1 MGKAIQ
7 TAIVKVMGTLDPSVA
22 RSVAEANKKFSGI
35 KAGVAV
41 AGAAIAGA
49 TTAAVAFGKTSL
61 DAAAKFETGM
71 SNVATLLDG
80 DTSTVNKRI
89 AEMGD
94 GIMDIAKKTGLAT
107 DDLSNGMYQIV
118 SALGDSAD
126 ATSQLEVAAKAAKA
140 GGATTVDAINLL
152 SAVTK
157 GYGDTSG
164 EAWSKASDLAFQTV
178 KLGQTSFPELAS
190 SMGKVV
196 PIASALNISQEEL
209 FGSFA
214 TLTGVTGSTAEVST
228 QLKSVFSG
236 LMTPSTAL
244 SAKISELG
252 FESANA
258 MLDQLG
264 LIGTLDKLSAAC
276 GDDKQAVAKLFSS
289 VEAQTAVLAL
299 AGSQTEN
306 WVQKTEAM
314 AGAADATSNAF
325 DKSTDNL
332 QGKLDKMKQVFET
345 FKIRVGNI
353 LIPIVTNIV
362 DKAIPKIEKAFDTL
376 MPILTDIY
384 KSAQPVIQA
393 FANAI
398 PGALDIAGKVLSGVF
413 KILKSVIPI
422 FSKVFDFAKKG
433 INWII
438 DDSKILM
445 PVLSGVLGG
454 ILAFKAVNTVVST
467 FNSVKKAITGVKT
480 AMVAVKAFM
489 AANPVGLIIA
499 GVVAVSVAFVML
511 YKKCEPFRN
520 FINKIGAEIKKVFQS
535 VIDWFKRNVGTFKMI
550 FDGIKKTVQIAFIG
564 IKKIFSNII
573 GFVKNV
579 FTGNWKGAWEN
590 VKNIFSNLA
599 DLLIHIAKTA
609 VKTVVKIFKNLPSLI
624 VKAIKGLEK
633 IGNKIAPAVNK
644 VLNKVKKTV
653 YKAVAQ
659 IAQKF
664 PALGK
669 VLGGVVRVV
678 ETGFNLLKNVLKNVI
693 GFVKNVFSGNWKGA
707 WENVKNIVKGVFEA
721 IPQIVSGICDSLGGI
736 VDGVISTIIKVF
748 EKLPET
754 VSNVIS
760 KVGEYFPVL
769 GDTLQTVWDICT
781 PIIDGICEALNPI
794 KDVFVNIIDFVKN
807 VFTGQ
812 WSAAWENIK
821 NIFKG
826 VCDSFASI
834 IQIPFNVVI
843 GIFNSLPE
851 KVSSVIA
858 SIGERF
864 PILGSILQTVWD
876 TVSPIIEGIKTA
888 ISSIKD
894 VFVGIIDFIKN
905 IFTGQWSAAWES
917 VKNIFGSIWSGLVG
931 LVKAPLNAVISLVNS
946 AIGGLNRLH
955 VSIPD
960 WVPGVGGK
968 EFGINIPKIPMLA
981 TGGIATQPS
990 ICGEGGYPEYV
1001 ISTDP
1006 KYREQNQKTVL
1017 EAANAIGALETA
1029 QNEGSSVRSL
1039 FKKFNG
1045 KGNSSTVNNNNE
1057 STAYRIEFSPVINIS
1072 GNTNNARS
1080 IADEV
1085 MRVFDDYQGELADK
1099 IKAVLATAR
1108 EGSYGI

>member
-7 TAIVKVMGTLDPSVA
+7 TAIVKIMGTLDPSVA
-22 RSVAEANKKFSGI
+22 KSVAEANKKFSGI

-71 SNVATLLDG
+71 SNIATLLDG
-80 DTSTVNKRI
+80 DTATVNKRI

-94 GIMDIAKKTGLAT
+94 DIMGVAKKTGLAT

-178 KLGQTSFPELAS
+178 KLGQTSFPELAAS
-190 SMGKVV
+190 LGKVV

-214 TLTGVTGSTAEVST
+214 TLTGVTGSTAEVAT
-228 QLKSVFSG
+228 QMKSVFSG

-244 SAKISELG
+244 SEKIGELG
-252 FESANA
+252 YESANA

-376 MPILTDIY
+376 MPILSDVYT
-384 KSAQPVIQA
+384 SAKPVIEA
-393 FANAI
+393 FGNAI
-398 PGALDIAGKVLSGVF
+398 PGALQIAGDIMSGVF
-413 KILKSVIPI
+413 NAIKVVIPPVISLVKFLGDNFSWIGPIAAGLATGIGVLTAAIKINAAITAISAGGFKAWAASTKIAGTATKIFAGAQKILNLVMS
-422 FSKVFDFAKKG
+422 
-433 INWII
+433 
-438 DDSKILM
+438 
-445 PVLSGVLGG
+445 
-454 ILAFKAVNTVVST
+454 
-467 FNSVKKAITGVKT
+467 
-480 AMVAVKAFM
+480 
-489 AANPVGLIIA
+489 ANPIGIVIA
-499 GVVAVSVAFVML
+499 AVVALGTAFVLL
-511 YKKCEPFRN
+511 YKKCEPFRK
-520 FINKIGAEIKKVFQS
+520 FINGIGA
-535 VIDWFKRNVGTFKMI
+535 
-550 FDGIKKTVQIAFIG
+550 GIKKGFLAVVNWFKGIPSFFGNLFSKMGEG
-564 IKKIFSNII
+564 IKNGFNAVINWFKGLPSFFGNLFSKMGEGIKNGFNAVINWFKNLPATFSNIFNRAKNIVDNAVAKITEKFPVLGTILGGVIGGIKVHFNYLKTIFSNVI
-573 GFVKNV
+573 GFIKNV
-579 FTGNWKGAWEN
+579 FTGNWKGALEN
-590 VKNIFSNLA
+590 VKNL
-599 DLLIHIAKTA
+599 
-609 VKTVVKIFKNLPSLI
+609 
-624 VKAIKGLEK
+624 
-633 IGNKIAPAVNK
+633 
-644 VLNKVKKTV
+644 
-653 YKAVAQ
+653 AVAPIQ
-659 IAQKF
+659 MISGLFDTITNTVKRVLTVISEKF
-664 PALGK
+664 PAIAPIIQ
-669 VLGGVVRVV
+669 GVQATIMPII
-678 ETGFNLLKNVLKNVI
+678 ESI
-693 GFVKNVFSGNWKGA
+693 
-707 WENVKNIVKGVFEA
+707 KGVFN
-721 IPQIVSGICDSLGGI
+721 GL
-736 VDGVISTIIKVF
+736 
-748 EKLPET
+748 
-754 VSNVIS
+754 
-760 KVGEYFPVL
+760 
-769 GDTLQTVWDICT
+769 
-781 PIIDGICEALNPI
+781 
-794 KDVFVNIIDFVKN
+794 IDFIKN
-807 VFTGQ
+807 VFTGN
-812 WSAAWENIK
+812 WA
-821 NIFKG
+821 G
-826 VCDSFASI
+826 
-834 IQIPFNVVI
+834 
-843 GIFNSLPE
+843 
-851 KVSSVIA
+851 
-858 SIGERF
+858 
-864 PILGSILQTVWD
+864 
-876 TVSPIIEGIKTA
+876 
-888 ISSIKD
+888 
-894 VFVGIIDFIKN
+894 
-905 IFTGQWSAAWES
+905 AWES
-917 VKNIFGSIWSGLVG
+917 VKNIFGNAFSALKGLA
-931 LVKAPLNAVISLVNS
+931 KAPLSAVISLINK
-946 AIGGLNRLH
+946 AIGGLNKLS
-955 VSIPD
+955 VTVPD
-960 WVPGVGGK
+960 WVPGIGGQQWG
-968 EFGINIPKIPMLA
+968 FNIPQIPMLA

-1017 EAANAIGALETA
+1017 EAASAIGALETA

-1045 KGNSSTVNNNNE
+1045 KGSSSTVNNNNE

-1085 MRVFDDYQGELADK
+1085 LRVFDDYAPELADK
-1099 IKAVLATAR
+1099 IKAIMATAR
-1108 EGSYGI
+1108 EGSYGC

>member
-1 MGKAIQ
+1 MGEAIQ

-22 RSVAEANKKFSGI
+22 KSVAEANKKFSGI

-80 DTSTVNKRI
+80 DTVTVNKRI

-178 KLGQTSFPELAS
+178 KLGQTSFPELAA

-214 TLTGVTGSTAEVST
+214 TLTGVTGSTAEVAT
-228 QLKSVFSG
+228 QMKSVFSG

-244 SAKISELG
+244 SEKIGELG
-252 FESANA
+252 YESANA

-325 DKSTDNL
+325 DRQTDNL

-376 MPILTDIY
+376 MPILSDVYT
-384 KSAQPVIQA
+384 SAKPVIEA
-393 FANAI
+393 FGNAI
-398 PGALDIAGKVLSGVF
+398 PGALQIAGDIMSGVF
-413 KILKSVIPI
+413 NAIKIVIPPVISLVKFLGENFSWIGPIAAGLATGIGVLTAAIKINSVITAI
-422 FSKVFDFAKKG
+422 SANG
-433 INWII
+433 
-438 DDSKILM
+438 
-445 PVLSGVLGG
+445 
-454 ILAFKAVNTVVST
+454 FKAWAAST
-467 FNSVKKAITGVKT
+467 KIAGAATKIFAGAQKVLNLVMS
-480 AMVAVKAFM
+480 
-489 AANPVGLIIA
+489 ANPIGIVIA
-499 GVVAVSVAFVML
+499 AVVALGTAFVLL

-520 FINKIGAEIKKVFQS
+520 FINGIGAWIKKTFVSVVEWFRTLPAVFGNIFTS
-535 VIDWFKRNVGTFKMI
+535 AGNSIKNAFNAVVNWFKNIPQVFSNIFSGISSAVSNMVTSIGERFPVLGTI
-550 FDGIKKTVQIAFIG
+550 FQTVQGMVAPYIDGIKNAISS
-564 IKKIFSNII
+564 IKNVFTSLID
-573 GFVKNV
+573 FVKNV
-579 FTGNWKGAWEN
+579 FTGNWAG
-590 VKNIFSNLA
+590 
-599 DLLIHIAKTA
+599 
-609 VKTVVKIFKNLPSLI
+609 
-624 VKAIKGLEK
+624 
-633 IGNKIAPAVNK
+633 
-644 VLNKVKKTV
+644 
-653 YKAVAQ
+653 
-659 IAQKF
+659 
-664 PALGK
+664 
-669 VLGGVVRVV
+669 
-678 ETGFNLLKNVLKNVI
+678 
-693 GFVKNVFSGNWKGA
+693 
-707 WENVKNIVKGVFEA
+707 
-721 IPQIVSGICDSLGGI
+721 
-736 VDGVISTIIKVF
+736 
-748 EKLPET
+748 
-754 VSNVIS
+754 
-760 KVGEYFPVL
+760 
-769 GDTLQTVWDICT
+769 
-781 PIIDGICEALNPI
+781 
-794 KDVFVNIIDFVKN
+794 
-807 VFTGQ
+807 
-812 WSAAWENIK
+812 
-821 NIFKG
+821 
-826 VCDSFASI
+826 
-834 IQIPFNVVI
+834 
-843 GIFNSLPE
+843 
-851 KVSSVIA
+851 
-858 SIGERF
+858 
-864 PILGSILQTVWD
+864 
-876 TVSPIIEGIKTA
+876 
-888 ISSIKD
+888 
-894 VFVGIIDFIKN
+894 
-905 IFTGQWSAAWES
+905 AWES
-917 VKNIFGSIWSGLVG
+917 VKNIFGNAFSALTG
-931 LVKAPLNAVISLVNS
+931 LVKAPLNAVISLINS
-946 AIGGLNRLH
+946 AIGGLNKLH
-955 VSIPD
+955 ISIPD
-960 WVPGVGGK
+960 WVPGLGGK
-968 EFGINIPKIPMLA
+968 EFGISIPQIPMLA

-1006 KYREQNQKTVL
+1006 KYKEQNQKTVL
-1017 EAANAIGALETA
+1017 EAASAIGALETA

-1045 KGNSSTVNNNNE
+1045 KGNSSTVNNNSE

-1085 MRVFDDYQGELADK
+1085 MRVFEDYAPELADK
-1099 IKAVLATAR
+1099 IKSVLATAR

>member
-22 RSVAEANKKFSGI
+22 KSVAEANKKFSGI

-80 DTSTVNKRI
+80 DTATVNKRI

-94 GIMDIAKKTGLAT
+94 DIMGVAKKTGIAT

-178 KLGQTSFPELAS
+178 KLGQTSFPELAAN
-190 SMGKVV
+190 MGKVV

-214 TLTGVTGSTAEVST
+214 TLTGVTGSTAEVAT
-228 QLKSVFSG
+228 QMKSVFSG
-236 LMTPSTAL
+236 LMTPSTQL
-244 SAKISELG
+244 SETISRLG
-252 FESANA
+252 YSSANA
-258 MLDQLG
+258 MLDELG

-376 MPILTDIY
+376 MPILSDVYT
-384 KSAQPVIQA
+384 SAKPVIEA
-393 FANAI
+393 FGNAI
-398 PGALDIAGKVLSGVF
+398 PGALQIAGDIMSGVF
-413 KILKSVIPI
+413 NAIKVVIPPVISLVKFLGDNFSWIGPIAAGLATGIGVLTAAIKINAAITAISAGGFKAWAASTKIAGTATKIFAGAQKILNLVMS
-422 FSKVFDFAKKG
+422 
-433 INWII
+433 
-438 DDSKILM
+438 
-445 PVLSGVLGG
+445 
-454 ILAFKAVNTVVST
+454 
-467 FNSVKKAITGVKT
+467 
-480 AMVAVKAFM
+480 
-489 AANPVGLIIA
+489 ANPIGIVIA
-499 GVVAVSVAFVML
+499 AVVALGTAFVLL
-511 YKKCEPFRN
+511 YKKCEPFRK
-520 FINKIGAEIKKVFQS
+520 FINGIGA
-535 VIDWFKRNVGTFKMI
+535 
-550 FDGIKKTVQIAFIG
+550 GIKKGFLAVVNWFKGIPSFFGNLFSKMGEG
-564 IKKIFSNII
+564 IKNGFNAVINWFKNLPATFSNIFNRAKNIVDNAVAKITEKFPVLGTILGGVIGGIKVHFNYLKTIFSNVI
-573 GFVKNV
+573 GFIKNV
-579 FTGNWKGAWEN
+579 FTGNWKGALEN
-590 VKNIFSNLA
+590 VKNL
-599 DLLIHIAKTA
+599 
-609 VKTVVKIFKNLPSLI
+609 
-624 VKAIKGLEK
+624 
-633 IGNKIAPAVNK
+633 
-644 VLNKVKKTV
+644 
-653 YKAVAQ
+653 AVAPIQ
-659 IAQKF
+659 MISGLFDTITNTVKRVLTVISEKF
-664 PALGK
+664 PAIASIIQ
-669 VLGGVVRVV
+669 GVQATIMPII
-678 ETGFNLLKNVLKNVI
+678 ESI
-693 GFVKNVFSGNWKGA
+693 
-707 WENVKNIVKGVFEA
+707 KGVFN
-721 IPQIVSGICDSLGGI
+721 GL
-736 VDGVISTIIKVF
+736 
-748 EKLPET
+748 
-754 VSNVIS
+754 
-760 KVGEYFPVL
+760 
-769 GDTLQTVWDICT
+769 
-781 PIIDGICEALNPI
+781 
-794 KDVFVNIIDFVKN
+794 IDFIKN
-807 VFTGQ
+807 VFTGN
-812 WSAAWENIK
+812 WA
-821 NIFKG
+821 G
-826 VCDSFASI
+826 
-834 IQIPFNVVI
+834 
-843 GIFNSLPE
+843 
-851 KVSSVIA
+851 
-858 SIGERF
+858 
-864 PILGSILQTVWD
+864 
-876 TVSPIIEGIKTA
+876 
-888 ISSIKD
+888 
-894 VFVGIIDFIKN
+894 
-905 IFTGQWSAAWES
+905 AWES
-917 VKNIFGSIWSGLVG
+917 VKNIFGNAFSALKGLA
-931 LVKAPLNAVISLVNS
+931 KAPLNAVISLINK
-946 AIGGLNRLH
+946 AIGGLNKLS
-955 VSIPD
+955 VTVPD
-960 WVPGVGGK
+960 WVPGIGGQQWG
-968 EFGINIPKIPMLA
+968 FNIPQIPMLA

-1045 KGNSSTVNNNNE
+1045 KGNSSTVNNNSEAN
-1057 STAYRIEFSPVINIS
+1057 AYRIEFSPVINIS

-1085 MRVFDDYQGELADK
+1085 MRVFDNYAPELADK
-1099 IKAVLATAR
+1099 IKAIMATAR
-1108 EGSYGI
+1108 EGSYGC

>member
-22 RSVAEANKKFSGI
+22 KSVAEANKKFSGI

-80 DTSTVNKRI
+80 DTATVNKRI

-178 KLGQTSFPELAS
+178 KLGQTSFPELAAS
-190 SMGKVV
+190 LGKVV

-252 FESANA
+252 YESANV

-384 KSAQPVIQA
+384 KSAQPFIRA

-398 PGALDIAGKVLSGVF
+398 PGALEIAGKAIGGVF
-413 KILKSVIPI
+413 KVLKSVIPI
-422 FSKVFDFAKKG
+422 ISKVFDYVKKG
-433 INWII
+433 VNWLIN
-438 DDSKILM
+438 DSQILM
-445 PVLSGVLGG
+445 PILSGVLGG
-454 ILAFKAVNTVVST
+454 ILAFKAVNSVVST
-467 FNSVKKAITGVKT
+467 FNSVKKAITGIKT

-489 AANPVGLIIA
+489 VANPVGLIIA
-499 GVVAVSVAFVML
+499 GVVAVSVALVML

-520 FINKIGAEIKKVFQS
+520 FINGIGA
-535 VIDWFKRNVGTFKMI
+535 
-550 FDGIKKTVQIAFIG
+550 GIKKGFLAVIEWFKGIPSFFGNLFSKMGEG
-564 IKKIFSNII
+564 IKN
-573 GFVKNV
+573 GFNAVI
-579 FTGNWKGAWEN
+579 NW
-590 VKNIFSNLA
+590 
-599 DLLIHIAKTA
+599 
-609 VKTVVKIFKNLPSLI
+609 FKNLPSTI
-624 VKAIKGLEK
+624 TNIFNNVKISIFKFIADISTRFPFVGQI
-633 IGNKIAPAVNK
+633 IGNV
-644 VLNKVKKTV
+644 
-653 YKAVAQ
+653 
-659 IAQKF
+659 
-664 PALGK
+664 
-669 VLGGVVRVV
+669 
-678 ETGFNLLKNVLKNVI
+678 
-693 GFVKNVFSGNWKGA
+693 
-707 WENVKNIVKGVFEA
+707 
-721 IPQIVSGICDSLGGI
+721 VSGIRTYIES
-736 VDGVISTIIKVF
+736 VKAVF
-748 EKLPET
+748 
-754 VSNVIS
+754 
-760 KVGEYFPVL
+760 
-769 GDTLQTVWDICT
+769 Q
-781 PIIDGICEALNPI
+781 
-794 KDVFVNIIDFVKN
+794 NIIDFVKN
-807 VFTGQ
+807 VFTGN
-812 WSAAWENIK
+812 WA
-821 NIFKG
+821 G
-826 VCDSFASI
+826 
-834 IQIPFNVVI
+834 
-843 GIFNSLPE
+843 
-851 KVSSVIA
+851 
-858 SIGERF
+858 
-864 PILGSILQTVWD
+864 
-876 TVSPIIEGIKTA
+876 
-888 ISSIKD
+888 
-894 VFVGIIDFIKN
+894 
-905 IFTGQWSAAWES
+905 AWES
-917 VKNIFGSIWSGLVG
+917 VKNIFGNAFNALKGLA
-931 LVKAPLNAVISLVNS
+931 KAPLNAVISLINS
-946 AIGGLNRLH
+946 AIGGLNKLH
-955 VSIPD
+955 ISIPD
-960 WVPGVGGK
+960 WVPGLGGK

-1029 QNEGSSVRSL
+1029 QKEGSSVRSL

-1045 KGNSSTVNNNNE
+1045 KGSLSTVNNNSEAN
-1057 STAYRIEFSPVINIS
+1057 AYRIEFSPVINIS

-1085 MRVFDDYQGELADK
+1085 MKVFDDYAPELADK

>member
-1 MGKAIQ
+1 MGEAIQ

-22 RSVAEANKKFSGI
+22 KSVAEANKKFSGI

-80 DTSTVNKRI
+80 DTVTVNKRI

-178 KLGQTSFPELAS
+178 KLGQTSFPELAA

-214 TLTGVTGSTAEVST
+214 TLTGVTGSTAEVAT
-228 QLKSVFSG
+228 QMKSVFSG

-244 SAKISELG
+244 SEKIGELG
-252 FESANA
+252 YESANA

-325 DKSTDNL
+325 DRQTDNL

-376 MPILTDIY
+376 MPILSDVYT
-384 KSAQPVIQA
+384 SAKPVIEA
-393 FANAI
+393 FGNAI
-398 PGALDIAGKVLSGVF
+398 PGALQIAGDIMSGVF
-413 KILKSVIPI
+413 NAIKIVIPPVISLVKFLGENFSWIGPIAAGLATGIGVLTAAIKINSVITAI
-422 FSKVFDFAKKG
+422 SANG
-433 INWII
+433 
-438 DDSKILM
+438 
-445 PVLSGVLGG
+445 
-454 ILAFKAVNTVVST
+454 FKAWAAST
-467 FNSVKKAITGVKT
+467 KIAGAATKIFAGAQKVLN
-480 AMVAVKAFM
+480 AVM
-489 AANPVGLIIA
+489 SANPIGIVIA
-499 GVVAVSVAFVML
+499 AVVALGTAFVLL

-520 FINKIGAEIKKVFQS
+520 FINGIGAWIKKTFVSVVEWFRTLPAVFGNIFTS
-535 VIDWFKRNVGTFKMI
+535 AGNSIKNAFNAVVNWFKNIPQVFSNIFSGISSAVSNMVTSIGERFPVLGTI
-550 FDGIKKTVQIAFIG
+550 FQTVQGMVAPYIDGIKNAISS
-564 IKKIFSNII
+564 IKNVFTSLID
-573 GFVKNV
+573 FVKNV
-579 FTGNWKGAWEN
+579 FTGNWAG
-590 VKNIFSNLA
+590 
-599 DLLIHIAKTA
+599 
-609 VKTVVKIFKNLPSLI
+609 
-624 VKAIKGLEK
+624 
-633 IGNKIAPAVNK
+633 
-644 VLNKVKKTV
+644 
-653 YKAVAQ
+653 
-659 IAQKF
+659 
-664 PALGK
+664 
-669 VLGGVVRVV
+669 
-678 ETGFNLLKNVLKNVI
+678 
-693 GFVKNVFSGNWKGA
+693 
-707 WENVKNIVKGVFEA
+707 
-721 IPQIVSGICDSLGGI
+721 
-736 VDGVISTIIKVF
+736 
-748 EKLPET
+748 
-754 VSNVIS
+754 
-760 KVGEYFPVL
+760 
-769 GDTLQTVWDICT
+769 
-781 PIIDGICEALNPI
+781 
-794 KDVFVNIIDFVKN
+794 
-807 VFTGQ
+807 
-812 WSAAWENIK
+812 
-821 NIFKG
+821 
-826 VCDSFASI
+826 
-834 IQIPFNVVI
+834 
-843 GIFNSLPE
+843 
-851 KVSSVIA
+851 
-858 SIGERF
+858 
-864 PILGSILQTVWD
+864 
-876 TVSPIIEGIKTA
+876 
-888 ISSIKD
+888 
-894 VFVGIIDFIKN
+894 
-905 IFTGQWSAAWES
+905 AWES
-917 VKNIFGSIWSGLVG
+917 VKNIFGNAFSALTG
-931 LVKAPLNAVISLVNS
+931 LVKAPLNAVISLINS
-946 AIGGLNRLH
+946 AIGGLNKLH
-955 VSIPD
+955 ISIPD
-960 WVPGVGGK
+960 WVPGLGGK
-968 EFGINIPKIPMLA
+968 EFGISIPQIPMLA

-1006 KYREQNQKTVL
+1006 KYKEQNQKTVL
-1017 EAANAIGALETA
+1017 EAASAIGALETA

-1045 KGNSSTVNNNNE
+1045 KGNSSTVNNNSE

-1085 MRVFDDYQGELADK
+1085 MRVFEDYAPELADK
-1099 IKAVLATAR
+1099 IKSVLATAR

>member
-22 RSVAEANKKFSGI
+22 KSVAEANKKFSGI

-80 DTSTVNKRI
+80 DTATVNKRI

-94 GIMDIAKKTGLAT
+94 DIMGVAKKTGIAT

-178 KLGQTSFPELAS
+178 KLGQTSFPELAAN
-190 SMGKVV
+190 MGKVV

-214 TLTGVTGSTAEVST
+214 TLTGVTGSTAEVAT
-228 QLKSVFSG
+228 QMKSVFSG
-236 LMTPSTAL
+236 LMTPSTQL
-244 SAKISELG
+244 SDTISSLG
-252 FESANA
+252 YSSANA
-258 MLDQLG
+258 MLDELG
-264 LIGTLDKLSAAC
+264 LIGTLDKLTAAC

-325 DKSTDNL
+325 DKSSDNL

-376 MPILTDIY
+376 MPILSDVYT
-384 KSAQPVIQA
+384 SAKPVIEA
-393 FANAI
+393 FGNAI
-398 PGALDIAGKVLSGVF
+398 PGALQIAGDIMSGVF
-413 KILKSVIPI
+413 NAIKVVIPPVISLVKFLGDNFSWIGPIAAGLATGIGVLTAAIKINAAITAISAGGFKAWAASTKIAGTATKIFAGAQKILNLVMS
-422 FSKVFDFAKKG
+422 
-433 INWII
+433 
-438 DDSKILM
+438 
-445 PVLSGVLGG
+445 
-454 ILAFKAVNTVVST
+454 
-467 FNSVKKAITGVKT
+467 
-480 AMVAVKAFM
+480 
-489 AANPVGLIIA
+489 ANPIGIVIA
-499 GVVAVSVAFVML
+499 AVVALGTAFVLL

-520 FINKIGAEIKKVFQS
+520 FINGIGA
-535 VIDWFKRNVGTFKMI
+535 
-550 FDGIKKTVQIAFIG
+550 GIKKGFLAVIEWFKGIPSFFGNLFSKMGEG
-564 IKKIFSNII
+564 IKNGFNAVINWFKNLPATFSNIFNRAKNIVDNAVAKITEKFPVLGTILGGVIGGIKVHFNYLKTIFSNVI
-573 GFVKNV
+573 GFIKNV
-579 FTGNWKGAWEN
+579 FTGNWKGALEN
-590 VKNIFSNLA
+590 VKNL
-599 DLLIHIAKTA
+599 
-609 VKTVVKIFKNLPSLI
+609 
-624 VKAIKGLEK
+624 
-633 IGNKIAPAVNK
+633 
-644 VLNKVKKTV
+644 
-653 YKAVAQ
+653 AVAPIQ
-659 IAQKF
+659 MISGLFDTITNTVKRVLTVISEKF
-664 PALGK
+664 PAIAPIIQ
-669 VLGGVVRVV
+669 GVQATIMPII
-678 ETGFNLLKNVLKNVI
+678 ESI
-693 GFVKNVFSGNWKGA
+693 
-707 WENVKNIVKGVFEA
+707 KGVFN
-721 IPQIVSGICDSLGGI
+721 GL
-736 VDGVISTIIKVF
+736 
-748 EKLPET
+748 
-754 VSNVIS
+754 
-760 KVGEYFPVL
+760 
-769 GDTLQTVWDICT
+769 
-781 PIIDGICEALNPI
+781 
-794 KDVFVNIIDFVKN
+794 IDFIKN
-807 VFTGQ
+807 VFTGN
-812 WSAAWENIK
+812 WA
-821 NIFKG
+821 G
-826 VCDSFASI
+826 
-834 IQIPFNVVI
+834 
-843 GIFNSLPE
+843 
-851 KVSSVIA
+851 
-858 SIGERF
+858 
-864 PILGSILQTVWD
+864 
-876 TVSPIIEGIKTA
+876 
-888 ISSIKD
+888 
-894 VFVGIIDFIKN
+894 
-905 IFTGQWSAAWES
+905 AWES
-917 VKNIFGSIWSGLVG
+917 VKNIFGNAFSALKGLA
-931 LVKAPLNAVISLVNS
+931 KAPLNAVISLINK
-946 AIGGLNRLH
+946 AIGGLNKLS
-955 VSIPD
+955 VTVPD
-960 WVPGVGGK
+960 WVPGIGGQQWG
-968 EFGINIPKIPMLA
+968 FNIPQIPMLA

-1045 KGNSSTVNNNNE
+1045 KGNSSTVNNNSEAN
-1057 STAYRIEFSPVINIS
+1057 AYRIEFSPVINIS

-1085 MRVFDDYQGELADK
+1085 MRVFDNYAPELADK
-1099 IKAVLATAR
+1099 IKAIMATAR
-1108 EGSYGI
+1108 EGSYGC

>member
-22 RSVAEANKKFSGI
+22 KSVAEANKKFSGI

-80 DTSTVNKRI
+80 DTATVNKRI

-94 GIMDIAKKTGLAT
+94 DIMGVAKKTGIAT

-178 KLGQTSFPELAS
+178 KLGQTSFPELAAN
-190 SMGKVV
+190 MGKVV

-214 TLTGVTGSTAEVST
+214 TLTGVTGSTAEVAT
-228 QLKSVFSG
+228 QMKSVFSG
-236 LMTPSTAL
+236 LMTPSTQL
-244 SAKISELG
+244 SDTISSLG
-252 FESANA
+252 YSSANA
-258 MLDQLG
+258 MLDELG
-264 LIGTLDKLSAAC
+264 LIGTLDKLTAAC

-325 DKSTDNL
+325 DKSSDNL

-376 MPILTDIY
+376 MPILSDVYT
-384 KSAQPVIQA
+384 SAKPVIEA
-393 FANAI
+393 FGNAI
-398 PGALDIAGKVLSGVF
+398 PGALQIAGDIMSGVF
-413 KILKSVIPI
+413 NAIKVVIPPVISLVKFLGDNFSWIGPIAAGLATGIGVLTAAIKINAAITAISAGGFKAWAASTKIAGTATKIFAGAQKILNLVMS
-422 FSKVFDFAKKG
+422 
-433 INWII
+433 
-438 DDSKILM
+438 
-445 PVLSGVLGG
+445 
-454 ILAFKAVNTVVST
+454 
-467 FNSVKKAITGVKT
+467 
-480 AMVAVKAFM
+480 
-489 AANPVGLIIA
+489 ANPIGIVIA
-499 GVVAVSVAFVML
+499 AVVALGTAFVLL
-511 YKKCEPFRN
+511 YKKCEPFRK
-520 FINKIGAEIKKVFQS
+520 FINGIGA
-535 VIDWFKRNVGTFKMI
+535 
-550 FDGIKKTVQIAFIG
+550 GIKKGFLAVVNWFKGIPSFFGNLFSKMGEG
-564 IKKIFSNII
+564 IKNGFNAVINWFKNLPATFSNIFNRAKNIVDNAVAKITEKFPVLGTILGGVIGGIKVHFNYLKTIFSNVI
-573 GFVKNV
+573 GFIKNV
-579 FTGNWKGAWEN
+579 FTGNWKGALEN
-590 VKNIFSNLA
+590 VKNL
-599 DLLIHIAKTA
+599 
-609 VKTVVKIFKNLPSLI
+609 
-624 VKAIKGLEK
+624 
-633 IGNKIAPAVNK
+633 
-644 VLNKVKKTV
+644 
-653 YKAVAQ
+653 AVAPIQ
-659 IAQKF
+659 MISGLFDTITNTVKRVLTVISEKF
-664 PALGK
+664 PAIAPIIQ
-669 VLGGVVRVV
+669 GVQATIMPII
-678 ETGFNLLKNVLKNVI
+678 ESI
-693 GFVKNVFSGNWKGA
+693 
-707 WENVKNIVKGVFEA
+707 KGVFN
-721 IPQIVSGICDSLGGI
+721 GL
-736 VDGVISTIIKVF
+736 
-748 EKLPET
+748 
-754 VSNVIS
+754 
-760 KVGEYFPVL
+760 
-769 GDTLQTVWDICT
+769 
-781 PIIDGICEALNPI
+781 
-794 KDVFVNIIDFVKN
+794 IDFIKN
-807 VFTGQ
+807 VFTGN
-812 WSAAWENIK
+812 WA
-821 NIFKG
+821 G
-826 VCDSFASI
+826 
-834 IQIPFNVVI
+834 
-843 GIFNSLPE
+843 
-851 KVSSVIA
+851 
-858 SIGERF
+858 
-864 PILGSILQTVWD
+864 
-876 TVSPIIEGIKTA
+876 
-888 ISSIKD
+888 
-894 VFVGIIDFIKN
+894 
-905 IFTGQWSAAWES
+905 AWES
-917 VKNIFGSIWSGLVG
+917 VKNIFGNAFSALKGLA
-931 LVKAPLNAVISLVNS
+931 KAPLNAVISLINK
-946 AIGGLNRLH
+946 AIGGLNKLS
-955 VSIPD
+955 VTVPD
-960 WVPGVGGK
+960 WVPGIGGQQWG
-968 EFGINIPKIPMLA
+968 FNIPQIPMLA

-1045 KGNSSTVNNNNE
+1045 KGNSSTVNNNSEAN
-1057 STAYRIEFSPVINIS
+1057 AYRIEFSPVINIS

-1085 MRVFDDYQGELADK
+1085 MRVFDNYAPELADK
-1099 IKAVLATAR
+1099 IKAIMATAR
-1108 EGSYGI
+1108 EGSYGC

>member
-7 TAIVKVMGTLDPSVA
+7 TAIVKVMGILDPSVA
-22 RSVAEANKKFSGI
+22 KSVAEANKKFSGI

-80 DTSTVNKRI
+80 DTATVNKRI

-94 GIMDIAKKTGLAT
+94 DIMGVAKKTGLAT

-178 KLGQTSFPELAS
+178 KLGQTSFPELAA

-214 TLTGVTGSTAEVST
+214 TLTGVTGSTAEVAT
-228 QLKSVFSG
+228 QMKSVFSG

-244 SAKISELG
+244 SEKIGELG
-252 FESANA
+252 YESANA

-325 DKSTDNL
+325 DRQTDNL

-376 MPILTDIY
+376 MPILSDVYT
-384 KSAQPVIQA
+384 SAKPVIEA
-393 FANAI
+393 FGNAI
-398 PGALDIAGKVLSGVF
+398 PGALQIAGDIMSGVF
-413 KILKSVIPI
+413 NAIKIVIPPVISLVKFLGENFSWIGPIAAGLATGIGVLTAAIKINSVITAI
-422 FSKVFDFAKKG
+422 SANG
-433 INWII
+433 
-438 DDSKILM
+438 
-445 PVLSGVLGG
+445 
-454 ILAFKAVNTVVST
+454 FKAWAAST
-467 FNSVKKAITGVKT
+467 KIAGAATKIFAGAQKVLNLVMS
-480 AMVAVKAFM
+480 
-489 AANPVGLIIA
+489 ANPIGIVIA
-499 GVVAVSVAFVML
+499 AVVALGTAFVLL

-520 FINKIGAEIKKVFQS
+520 FINGIGAWIKKTFVSVVEWFRTLPAVFGNIFTS
-535 VIDWFKRNVGTFKMI
+535 AGNSIKNAFNAVVNWFKNIPQVFSNIFSGISSAVSNMVTSIGERFPVLGTIIQTVQGMI
-550 FDGIKKTVQIAFIG
+550 APYIDGIKNAISS
-564 IKKIFSNII
+564 IKNVFTSLID
-573 GFVKNV
+573 FVKNV
-579 FTGNWKGAWEN
+579 FTGNWAG
-590 VKNIFSNLA
+590 
-599 DLLIHIAKTA
+599 
-609 VKTVVKIFKNLPSLI
+609 
-624 VKAIKGLEK
+624 
-633 IGNKIAPAVNK
+633 
-644 VLNKVKKTV
+644 
-653 YKAVAQ
+653 
-659 IAQKF
+659 
-664 PALGK
+664 
-669 VLGGVVRVV
+669 
-678 ETGFNLLKNVLKNVI
+678 
-693 GFVKNVFSGNWKGA
+693 
-707 WENVKNIVKGVFEA
+707 
-721 IPQIVSGICDSLGGI
+721 
-736 VDGVISTIIKVF
+736 
-748 EKLPET
+748 
-754 VSNVIS
+754 
-760 KVGEYFPVL
+760 
-769 GDTLQTVWDICT
+769 
-781 PIIDGICEALNPI
+781 
-794 KDVFVNIIDFVKN
+794 
-807 VFTGQ
+807 
-812 WSAAWENIK
+812 
-821 NIFKG
+821 
-826 VCDSFASI
+826 
-834 IQIPFNVVI
+834 
-843 GIFNSLPE
+843 
-851 KVSSVIA
+851 
-858 SIGERF
+858 
-864 PILGSILQTVWD
+864 
-876 TVSPIIEGIKTA
+876 
-888 ISSIKD
+888 
-894 VFVGIIDFIKN
+894 
-905 IFTGQWSAAWES
+905 AWES
-917 VKNIFGSIWSGLVG
+917 VKNIFGNAFNALKGLA
-931 LVKAPLNAVISLVNS
+931 KAPLNAVISLINS
-946 AIGGLNRLH
+946 AIGGLNKLH
-955 VSIPD
+955 ISIPD
-960 WVPGVGGK
+960 WVPGLGGK

-1045 KGNSSTVNNNNE
+1045 KGNSSTVNNNSEAN
-1057 STAYRIEFSPVINIS
+1057 AYRIEFSPVININGS
-1072 GNTNNARS
+1072 TNNARS

-1085 MRVFDDYQGELADK
+1085 MKVFDDYAPELADK

>member
-7 TAIVKVMGTLDPSVA
+7 TAIVKIMGTLDPSVA
-22 RSVAEANKKFSGI
+22 KSVAEANKKFSGI

-71 SNVATLLDG
+71 SNIATLLDG
-80 DTSTVNKRI
+80 DTATVNKRI

-94 GIMDIAKKTGLAT
+94 DIMGIAKKTGVAT
-107 DDLSNGMYQIV
+107 DDLANGMYQIV
-118 SALGDSAD
+118 SAMGDSAD
-126 ATSQLEVAAKAAKA
+126 ASKQVEVAAKAAKA
-140 GGATTVDAINLL
+140 GGASTVDSINLL
-152 SAVTK
+152 SAVVK
-157 GYGDTSG
+157 GYGTQYKTVVDEVTG
-164 EAWSKASDLAFQTV
+164 ETKRVEMSVGESWEKASDLAFQTV
-178 KLGQTSFPELAS
+178 KLGQTSFPELAA

-252 FESANA
+252 YESANA

-384 KSAQPVIQA
+384 KSAQPFIRA

-398 PGALDIAGKVLSGVF
+398 PGALEIAGKAIGGVF
-413 KILKSVIPI
+413 KVLKSVIPI
-422 FSKVFDFAKKG
+422 ISKVFDYVKKG
-433 INWII
+433 INWLI
-438 DDSKILM
+438 DDSQILM
-445 PVLSGVLGG
+445 PILSGVLGG
-454 ILAFKAVNTVVST
+454 ILAFKAVNSVVST
-467 FNSVKKAITGVKT
+467 FNSVKKAITGIKT

-489 AANPVGLIIA
+489 VANPVGLIIA
-499 GVVAVSVAFVML
+499 GVVAVSVALVML

-520 FINKIGAEIKKVFQS
+520 FINGIGA
-535 VIDWFKRNVGTFKMI
+535 
-550 FDGIKKTVQIAFIG
+550 GIKKGFLAVIEWFKGIPSFFGNLFSKMGEG
-564 IKKIFSNII
+564 IKN
-573 GFVKNV
+573 GFNAVI
-579 FTGNWKGAWEN
+579 NW
-590 VKNIFSNLA
+590 
-599 DLLIHIAKTA
+599 
-609 VKTVVKIFKNLPSLI
+609 FKNLPSTI
-624 VKAIKGLEK
+624 TNIFNNVKISIFKFIADISTRFPFVGQI
-633 IGNKIAPAVNK
+633 IG
-644 VLNKVKKTV
+644 
-653 YKAVAQ
+653 
-659 IAQKF
+659 
-664 PALGK
+664 
-669 VLGGVVRVV
+669 
-678 ETGFNLLKNVLKNVI
+678 
-693 GFVKNVFSGNWKGA
+693 NVFSGIRTYI
-707 WENVKNIVKGVFEA
+707 ESVKAVF
-721 IPQIVSGICDSLGGI
+721 Q
-736 VDGVISTIIKVF
+736 
-748 EKLPET
+748 
-754 VSNVIS
+754 
-760 KVGEYFPVL
+760 
-769 GDTLQTVWDICT
+769 
-781 PIIDGICEALNPI
+781 
-794 KDVFVNIIDFVKN
+794 NIIDFVKN
-807 VFTGQ
+807 VFTGN
-812 WSAAWENIK
+812 WA
-821 NIFKG
+821 G
-826 VCDSFASI
+826 
-834 IQIPFNVVI
+834 
-843 GIFNSLPE
+843 
-851 KVSSVIA
+851 
-858 SIGERF
+858 
-864 PILGSILQTVWD
+864 
-876 TVSPIIEGIKTA
+876 
-888 ISSIKD
+888 
-894 VFVGIIDFIKN
+894 
-905 IFTGQWSAAWES
+905 AWES
-917 VKNIFGSIWSGLVG
+917 VKNIFGNAFNALKGLA
-931 LVKAPLNAVISLVNS
+931 KAPLNAVISLINS
-946 AIGGLNRLH
+946 AIGGLNKLH
-955 VSIPD
+955 ISIPD
-960 WVPGVGGK
+960 WVPGLGGK

-1045 KGNSSTVNNNNE
+1045 KGSSSTVNNNSEAN
-1057 STAYRIEFSPVINIS
+1057 AYRIEFSPVINIS

-1085 MRVFDDYQGELADK
+1085 MRVFEDYAPELADK
-1099 IKAVLATAR
+1099 IKSVLATAR

>member
-1 MGKAIQ
+1 MGEAIQ

-22 RSVAEANKKFSGI
+22 KSVVEANKKFSGI

-80 DTSTVNKRI
+80 DTVTVNKRI

-178 KLGQTSFPELAS
+178 KLGQTSFPELAA

-214 TLTGVTGSTAEVST
+214 TLTGVTGSTAEVAT
-228 QLKSVFSG
+228 QMKSVFSG

-244 SAKISELG
+244 SEKIGELG
-252 FESANA
+252 YESANA

-325 DKSTDNL
+325 DRQTDNL

-376 MPILTDIY
+376 MPILSDVYT
-384 KSAQPVIQA
+384 SAKPVIEA
-393 FANAI
+393 FGNAI
-398 PGALDIAGKVLSGVF
+398 PGALQIAGDIMSGVF
-413 KILKSVIPI
+413 NAIKIVIPPVISLVKFLGENFSWIGPIAAGLATGIGVLTAAIKINSVITAI
-422 FSKVFDFAKKG
+422 SANG
-433 INWII
+433 
-438 DDSKILM
+438 
-445 PVLSGVLGG
+445 
-454 ILAFKAVNTVVST
+454 FKAWAAST
-467 FNSVKKAITGVKT
+467 KIAGAATKIFAGAQKVLNLVMS
-480 AMVAVKAFM
+480 
-489 AANPVGLIIA
+489 ANPIGIVIA
-499 GVVAVSVAFVML
+499 AVVALGTAFVLL

-520 FINKIGAEIKKVFQS
+520 FINGIGAWIKKTFVSVVEWFRTLPAVFGNIFTS
-535 VIDWFKRNVGTFKMI
+535 AGNSIKNAFNAVVNWFKNIPQVFSNIFSGISSAVSNMVTSIGERFPVLGTI
-550 FDGIKKTVQIAFIG
+550 FQTVQGMVAPYIDGIKNAISS
-564 IKKIFSNII
+564 IKNVFTSLID
-573 GFVKNV
+573 FVKNV
-579 FTGNWKGAWEN
+579 FTGNWAG
-590 VKNIFSNLA
+590 
-599 DLLIHIAKTA
+599 
-609 VKTVVKIFKNLPSLI
+609 
-624 VKAIKGLEK
+624 
-633 IGNKIAPAVNK
+633 
-644 VLNKVKKTV
+644 
-653 YKAVAQ
+653 
-659 IAQKF
+659 
-664 PALGK
+664 
-669 VLGGVVRVV
+669 
-678 ETGFNLLKNVLKNVI
+678 
-693 GFVKNVFSGNWKGA
+693 
-707 WENVKNIVKGVFEA
+707 
-721 IPQIVSGICDSLGGI
+721 
-736 VDGVISTIIKVF
+736 
-748 EKLPET
+748 
-754 VSNVIS
+754 
-760 KVGEYFPVL
+760 
-769 GDTLQTVWDICT
+769 
-781 PIIDGICEALNPI
+781 
-794 KDVFVNIIDFVKN
+794 
-807 VFTGQ
+807 
-812 WSAAWENIK
+812 
-821 NIFKG
+821 
-826 VCDSFASI
+826 
-834 IQIPFNVVI
+834 
-843 GIFNSLPE
+843 
-851 KVSSVIA
+851 
-858 SIGERF
+858 
-864 PILGSILQTVWD
+864 
-876 TVSPIIEGIKTA
+876 
-888 ISSIKD
+888 
-894 VFVGIIDFIKN
+894 
-905 IFTGQWSAAWES
+905 AWES
-917 VKNIFGSIWSGLVG
+917 VKNIFGNAFSALTG
-931 LVKAPLNAVISLVNS
+931 LVKAPLNAVISLINS
-946 AIGGLNRLH
+946 AIGGLNKLH
-955 VSIPD
+955 ISIPD
-960 WVPGVGGK
+960 WVPGLGGK
-968 EFGINIPKIPMLA
+968 EFGISIPQIPMLA

-1006 KYREQNQKTVL
+1006 KYKEQNQKTVL
-1017 EAANAIGALETA
+1017 EAASAIGALETA

-1045 KGNSSTVNNNNE
+1045 KGNSSTVNNNSEAN
-1057 STAYRIEFSPVINIS
+1057 AYRIEFSPVINIS

-1085 MRVFDDYQGELADK
+1085 MRVFDNYAPELADK
-1099 IKAVLATAR
+1099 IKAIMATAR
-1108 EGSYGI
+1108 EGSYGC

>member
-22 RSVAEANKKFSGI
+22 KSVAEANKKFSGI

-41 AGAAIAGA
+41 AGAAVAGA

-80 DTSTVNKRI
+80 DTATVNKRI

-94 GIMDIAKKTGLAT
+94 DIMGVAKKTGIAT

-178 KLGQTSFPELAS
+178 KLGQTSFPELAAN
-190 SMGKVV
+190 MGKVV

-214 TLTGVTGSTAEVST
+214 TLTGVTGSTAEVAT
-228 QLKSVFSG
+228 QMKSVFSG
-236 LMTPSTAL
+236 LMTPSTQL
-244 SAKISELG
+244 SETISSLG
-252 FESANA
+252 YSSANA
-258 MLDQLG
+258 MLDELG
-264 LIGTLDKLSAAC
+264 LIGTLDKLTAAC

-376 MPILTDIY
+376 MPILTDVY
-384 KSAQPVIQA
+384 TSAKPVIEA
-393 FANAI
+393 FGNAI
-398 PGALDIAGKVLSGVF
+398 PGALQIAGDIMSGVF
-413 KILKSVIPI
+413 NAIKVVIPPVISLVKFLGDNFSWIGPIAAGLATGIGVLTAAIKINAAITAISAGGFKAWAASTKIAGTATKIFAGAQKILNLVMS
-422 FSKVFDFAKKG
+422 
-433 INWII
+433 
-438 DDSKILM
+438 
-445 PVLSGVLGG
+445 
-454 ILAFKAVNTVVST
+454 
-467 FNSVKKAITGVKT
+467 
-480 AMVAVKAFM
+480 
-489 AANPVGLIIA
+489 ANPIGIVIA
-499 GVVAVSVAFVML
+499 AVVALGTAFVLL
-511 YKKCEPFRN
+511 YKKCEPFRK
-520 FINKIGAEIKKVFQS
+520 FINGIGA
-535 VIDWFKRNVGTFKMI
+535 
-550 FDGIKKTVQIAFIG
+550 GIKKGFLAVVNWFKGIPSFFGNLFSKMGEG
-564 IKKIFSNII
+564 IKNGFNAVINWFKNLPATFSNIFNRAKNIVDNAVAKITEKFPVLGTILGGVIGGIKVHFNYLKTIFSNVI
-573 GFVKNV
+573 GFIKNV
-579 FTGNWKGAWEN
+579 FTGNWKGALEN
-590 VKNIFSNLA
+590 VKNL
-599 DLLIHIAKTA
+599 
-609 VKTVVKIFKNLPSLI
+609 
-624 VKAIKGLEK
+624 
-633 IGNKIAPAVNK
+633 
-644 VLNKVKKTV
+644 
-653 YKAVAQ
+653 AVAPIQ
-659 IAQKF
+659 MISGLFDTITNTVKRVLTVISEKF
-664 PALGK
+664 PAIAPIIQ
-669 VLGGVVRVV
+669 GVQATIMPII
-678 ETGFNLLKNVLKNVI
+678 ESI
-693 GFVKNVFSGNWKGA
+693 
-707 WENVKNIVKGVFEA
+707 KGVFN
-721 IPQIVSGICDSLGGI
+721 GL
-736 VDGVISTIIKVF
+736 
-748 EKLPET
+748 
-754 VSNVIS
+754 
-760 KVGEYFPVL
+760 
-769 GDTLQTVWDICT
+769 
-781 PIIDGICEALNPI
+781 
-794 KDVFVNIIDFVKN
+794 IDFIKN
-807 VFTGQ
+807 VFTGN
-812 WSAAWENIK
+812 WA
-821 NIFKG
+821 G
-826 VCDSFASI
+826 
-834 IQIPFNVVI
+834 
-843 GIFNSLPE
+843 
-851 KVSSVIA
+851 
-858 SIGERF
+858 
-864 PILGSILQTVWD
+864 
-876 TVSPIIEGIKTA
+876 
-888 ISSIKD
+888 
-894 VFVGIIDFIKN
+894 
-905 IFTGQWSAAWES
+905 AWES
-917 VKNIFGSIWSGLVG
+917 VKNIFGNAFSALKGLA
-931 LVKAPLNAVISLVNS
+931 KAPLNAVISLINK
-946 AIGGLNRLH
+946 AIGGLNKLS
-955 VSIPD
+955 VTVPD
-960 WVPGVGGK
+960 WVPGIGGQQWG
-968 EFGINIPKIPMLA
+968 FNIPQIPMLA

-1017 EAANAIGALETA
+1017 EAASAIGALETA

-1045 KGNSSTVNNNNE
+1045 KGNSSTVNNNSE

>member
-22 RSVAEANKKFSGI
+22 KSVAEANKKFSGI

-41 AGAAIAGA
+41 AGTAIAGA

-80 DTSTVNKRI
+80 DTVTVNKRI

-94 GIMDIAKKTGLAT
+94 DIMGVAKKTGLAT

-178 KLGQTSFPELAS
+178 KLGQTSFPELAAN
-190 SMGKVV
+190 MGKVV

-214 TLTGVTGSTAEVST
+214 TLTGVTGSTAEVAT
-228 QLKSVFSG
+228 QMKSVFSG
-236 LMTPSTAL
+236 LMTPSTQL
-244 SAKISELG
+244 SETISSLG
-252 FESANA
+252 YSSANA
-258 MLDQLG
+258 MLDELG
-264 LIGTLDKLSAAC
+264 LIGTLDKLTAAC

-289 VEAQTAVLAL
+289 VEAQTAILAL

-314 AGAADATSNAF
+314 AGAADATSKAF

-376 MPILTDIY
+376 MPILSDVYT
-384 KSAQPVIQA
+384 SAKPVIEA
-393 FANAI
+393 FGNAI
-398 PGALDIAGKVLSGVF
+398 PGALQIAGDIISGAFNIIKGVIPPVVNLVKFLGDNFSWIGPIAAGLATGIGVLTAAIKINAAITAISAGGF
-413 KILKSVIPI
+413 KAWAASTKIAGTATKIFAGAQKILNLVMS
-422 FSKVFDFAKKG
+422 
-433 INWII
+433 
-438 DDSKILM
+438 
-445 PVLSGVLGG
+445 
-454 ILAFKAVNTVVST
+454 
-467 FNSVKKAITGVKT
+467 
-480 AMVAVKAFM
+480 
-489 AANPVGLIIA
+489 ANPIGIVIA
-499 GVVAVSVAFVML
+499 AVVALGTAFVLL
-511 YKKCEPFRN
+511 YKKCEPFRK
-520 FINKIGAEIKKVFQS
+520 FINGIGA
-535 VIDWFKRNVGTFKMI
+535 
-550 FDGIKKTVQIAFIG
+550 GIKKGFLAVVNWFKGLPSFFGNLFSKMGEG
-564 IKKIFSNII
+564 IKNGFNAVINWFKNLPATFSNIFNRAKNIVDNAVAKITEKFPVLGTILGGVIGGIKVHFNYLKTIFSNVI
-573 GFVKNV
+573 GFIKNV
-579 FTGNWKGAWEN
+579 FTGNWKGALEN
-590 VKNIFSNLA
+590 VKNL
-599 DLLIHIAKTA
+599 
-609 VKTVVKIFKNLPSLI
+609 
-624 VKAIKGLEK
+624 
-633 IGNKIAPAVNK
+633 
-644 VLNKVKKTV
+644 
-653 YKAVAQ
+653 AVAPIQ
-659 IAQKF
+659 MISGLFDTITNTVKRVLTVISEKF
-664 PALGK
+664 PAIAPIIQ
-669 VLGGVVRVV
+669 GVQATIMPII
-678 ETGFNLLKNVLKNVI
+678 ESI
-693 GFVKNVFSGNWKGA
+693 
-707 WENVKNIVKGVFEA
+707 KGVFN
-721 IPQIVSGICDSLGGI
+721 GL
-736 VDGVISTIIKVF
+736 
-748 EKLPET
+748 
-754 VSNVIS
+754 
-760 KVGEYFPVL
+760 
-769 GDTLQTVWDICT
+769 
-781 PIIDGICEALNPI
+781 
-794 KDVFVNIIDFVKN
+794 IDFIKN
-807 VFTGQ
+807 VFTGN
-812 WSAAWENIK
+812 WA
-821 NIFKG
+821 G
-826 VCDSFASI
+826 
-834 IQIPFNVVI
+834 
-843 GIFNSLPE
+843 
-851 KVSSVIA
+851 
-858 SIGERF
+858 
-864 PILGSILQTVWD
+864 
-876 TVSPIIEGIKTA
+876 
-888 ISSIKD
+888 
-894 VFVGIIDFIKN
+894 
-905 IFTGQWSAAWES
+905 AWES
-917 VKNIFGSIWSGLVG
+917 VKNIFGNAFSALKGLA
-931 LVKAPLNAVISLVNS
+931 KAPLNAVISLINK
-946 AIGGLNRLH
+946 AIGGLNKLS
-955 VSIPD
+955 VTVPD
-960 WVPGVGGK
+960 WVPGIGGQQWG
-968 EFGINIPKIPMLA
+968 FNIPQIPMLA

-1017 EAANAIGALETA
+1017 EAASAIGALETA

-1085 MRVFDDYQGELADK
+1085 MRVFDDYAPELADK

-1108 EGSYGI
+1108 EGSYGC

>member
-7 TAIVKVMGTLDPSVA
+7 TAIVKVMGILDPSVA
-22 RSVAEANKKFSGI
+22 KSVAEANKKFSGI

-80 DTSTVNKRI
+80 DTATVNKRI

-118 SALGDSAD
+118 SALGDSKD

-164 EAWSKASDLAFQTV
+164 EAWSNAADLAFQTV
-178 KLGQTSFPELAS
+178 KLGQTSFPELAAN
-190 SMGKVV
+190 MGKVV
-196 PIASALNISQEEL
+196 PIASALGITQKEL

-214 TLTGVTGSTAEVST
+214 TLTGVTGSTAEVAT
-228 QLKSVFSG
+228 QMKSVFSG

-244 SAKISELG
+244 SEKIGELG
-252 FESANA
+252 YESANA

-299 AGSQTEN
+299 AGSQTKN

-376 MPILTDIY
+376 MPILSDVYT
-384 KSAQPVIQA
+384 SAKPVIEA
-393 FANAI
+393 FGNAI
-398 PGALDIAGKVLSGVF
+398 PGALQIAGDIMSGVF
-413 KILKSVIPI
+413 NAIKVVIPPVISLVKFLGDNFSWIGPIAAGLATGIGVLTAAIKINAAITAISAGGFKAWAASTKIAGTATKIFAGAQKILNLVMS
-422 FSKVFDFAKKG
+422 
-433 INWII
+433 
-438 DDSKILM
+438 
-445 PVLSGVLGG
+445 
-454 ILAFKAVNTVVST
+454 
-467 FNSVKKAITGVKT
+467 
-480 AMVAVKAFM
+480 
-489 AANPVGLIIA
+489 ANPIGIVIA
-499 GVVAVSVAFVML
+499 AVVALGTAFVLL
-511 YKKCEPFRN
+511 YKKCEPFRK
-520 FINKIGAEIKKVFQS
+520 FINGIGA
-535 VIDWFKRNVGTFKMI
+535 
-550 FDGIKKTVQIAFIG
+550 GIKKGFLAVVNWFKGIPSFFGNLFSKMGEG
-564 IKKIFSNII
+564 IKNGFNAVINWFKNLPATFSNIFNRAKNIVDNAVAKITEKFPVLGTILGGVIGGIKVHFNYLKTIFSNVI
-573 GFVKNV
+573 GFIKNV
-579 FTGNWKGAWEN
+579 FTGNWKGALEN
-590 VKNIFSNLA
+590 VKNL
-599 DLLIHIAKTA
+599 
-609 VKTVVKIFKNLPSLI
+609 
-624 VKAIKGLEK
+624 
-633 IGNKIAPAVNK
+633 
-644 VLNKVKKTV
+644 
-653 YKAVAQ
+653 AVAPIQ
-659 IAQKF
+659 MISGLFDTITNTVKRVLTVISEKF
-664 PALGK
+664 PAIAPIIQ
-669 VLGGVVRVV
+669 GVQATIMPII
-678 ETGFNLLKNVLKNVI
+678 ESI
-693 GFVKNVFSGNWKGA
+693 
-707 WENVKNIVKGVFEA
+707 KGVFN
-721 IPQIVSGICDSLGGI
+721 GL
-736 VDGVISTIIKVF
+736 
-748 EKLPET
+748 
-754 VSNVIS
+754 
-760 KVGEYFPVL
+760 
-769 GDTLQTVWDICT
+769 
-781 PIIDGICEALNPI
+781 
-794 KDVFVNIIDFVKN
+794 IDFIKN
-807 VFTGQ
+807 VFTGN
-812 WSAAWENIK
+812 WA
-821 NIFKG
+821 G
-826 VCDSFASI
+826 
-834 IQIPFNVVI
+834 
-843 GIFNSLPE
+843 
-851 KVSSVIA
+851 
-858 SIGERF
+858 
-864 PILGSILQTVWD
+864 
-876 TVSPIIEGIKTA
+876 
-888 ISSIKD
+888 
-894 VFVGIIDFIKN
+894 
-905 IFTGQWSAAWES
+905 AWES
-917 VKNIFGSIWSGLVG
+917 VKNIFGNAFSALKGLA
-931 LVKAPLNAVISLVNS
+931 KAPLNAVISLINK
-946 AIGGLNRLH
+946 AIGGLNKLS
-955 VSIPD
+955 VTVPD
-960 WVPGVGGK
+960 WVPGIGGQQWG
-968 EFGINIPKIPMLA
+968 FNIPQIPMLA

-1017 EAANAIGALETA
+1017 EAASAIGALETA

-1045 KGNSSTVNNNNE
+1045 KGNSSTVNNNSE

-1085 MRVFDDYQGELADK
+1085 MKVFDNYAPELADK
-1099 IKAVLATAR
+1099 IKAIMATAR
-1108 EGSYGI
+1108 EGSYGC

>member
-7 TAIVKVMGTLDPSVA
+7 TAIVKIMGTLDPSVA
-22 RSVAEANKKFSGI
+22 KSVAEANKKFSGI

-71 SNVATLLDG
+71 SNIATLLDG
-80 DTSTVNKRI
+80 DTATVNKRI

-94 GIMDIAKKTGLAT
+94 DIMGVAKKTGLAT

-178 KLGQTSFPELAS
+178 KLGQTSFPELAAS
-190 SMGKVV
+190 LGKVV

-244 SAKISELG
+244 SEKIGELG
-252 FESANA
+252 YESANA

-264 LIGTLDKLSAAC
+264 FIGTLDKLSAAC

-289 VEAQTAVLAL
+289 VEAQTAILAL

-325 DKSTDNL
+325 DKQTDNL

-384 KSAQPVIQA
+384 KSAQPFIRA

-398 PGALDIAGKVLSGVF
+398 PGALEIAGKAIGGVF
-413 KILKSVIPI
+413 KVLKSVIPI
-422 FSKVFDFAKKG
+422 ISKVFDYVKKG
-433 INWII
+433 VNWLI
-438 DDSKILM
+438 DDSQILM
-445 PVLSGVLGG
+445 PILSGVLGG
-454 ILAFKAVNTVVST
+454 ILAFKAVNSVVST
-467 FNSVKKAITGVKT
+467 FNSVKKAITGIKT

-489 AANPVGLIIA
+489 VANPVGLIIA
-499 GVVAVSVAFVML
+499 GVVAVSVALVML

-520 FINKIGAEIKKVFQS
+520 FINGIGA
-535 VIDWFKRNVGTFKMI
+535 
-550 FDGIKKTVQIAFIG
+550 GIKKGFLAVIEWFKGIPSFFGNLFSKMGEG
-564 IKKIFSNII
+564 IKN
-573 GFVKNV
+573 GFNAVI
-579 FTGNWKGAWEN
+579 NW
-590 VKNIFSNLA
+590 
-599 DLLIHIAKTA
+599 
-609 VKTVVKIFKNLPSLI
+609 FKNLPSTI
-624 VKAIKGLEK
+624 TNIFNNVKISIFKFIADISTRFPFVGQI
-633 IGNKIAPAVNK
+633 IGNV
-644 VLNKVKKTV
+644 
-653 YKAVAQ
+653 
-659 IAQKF
+659 
-664 PALGK
+664 
-669 VLGGVVRVV
+669 
-678 ETGFNLLKNVLKNVI
+678 
-693 GFVKNVFSGNWKGA
+693 
-707 WENVKNIVKGVFEA
+707 
-721 IPQIVSGICDSLGGI
+721 VSGIRTYIES
-736 VDGVISTIIKVF
+736 VKAVF
-748 EKLPET
+748 
-754 VSNVIS
+754 
-760 KVGEYFPVL
+760 
-769 GDTLQTVWDICT
+769 Q
-781 PIIDGICEALNPI
+781 
-794 KDVFVNIIDFVKN
+794 NIIDFVKN
-807 VFTGQ
+807 VFTGN
-812 WSAAWENIK
+812 WA
-821 NIFKG
+821 G
-826 VCDSFASI
+826 
-834 IQIPFNVVI
+834 
-843 GIFNSLPE
+843 
-851 KVSSVIA
+851 
-858 SIGERF
+858 
-864 PILGSILQTVWD
+864 
-876 TVSPIIEGIKTA
+876 
-888 ISSIKD
+888 
-894 VFVGIIDFIKN
+894 
-905 IFTGQWSAAWES
+905 AWES
-917 VKNIFGSIWSGLVG
+917 VKNIFGNAFNALKGLA
-931 LVKAPLNAVISLVNS
+931 KAPLNAVISLINS
-946 AIGGLNRLH
+946 AIGGLNKLH
-955 VSIPD
+955 ISIPD
-960 WVPGVGGK
+960 WVPGLGGK
-968 EFGINIPKIPMLA
+968 EFGINIPQIPMLA

-1029 QNEGSSVRSL
+1029 RNEGSSVRSL

-1045 KGNSSTVNNNNE
+1045 KGNSSTVNNNSE

-1085 MRVFDDYQGELADK
+1085 MKVFDDYQGELADK

>member
-22 RSVAEANKKFSGI
+22 KSVAEANKKFSGI

-71 SNVATLLDG
+71 SNIATLLDG
-80 DTSTVNKRI
+80 DTATVNKRI

-94 GIMDIAKKTGLAT
+94 DIMGVAKKTGLAT

-178 KLGQTSFPELAS
+178 KLGQTSFPELAAS
-190 SMGKVV
+190 LGKVV

-214 TLTGVTGSTAEVST
+214 TLTGVTGSTAEVAT
-228 QLKSVFSG
+228 QMKSVFSG

-244 SAKISELG
+244 SEKIGELG
-252 FESANA
+252 HESANA

-289 VEAQTAVLAL
+289 VEAQTAILAL

-314 AGAADATSNAF
+314 AGAADATSKAF

-362 DKAIPKIEKAFDTL
+362 DKAIPKIEAAFNN
-376 MPILTDIY
+376 IV
-384 KSAQPVIQA
+384 PVISKVYTAAKPLIEA
-393 FANAI
+393 FGNAI
-398 PGALDIAGKVLSGVF
+398 PGVIQIAGGAFEFLFGVIRAIIPVLNGIGKVISFLGNHLNV
-413 KILKSVIPI
+413 VIPI
-422 FSKVFDFAKKG
+422 VGA
-433 INWII
+433 
-438 DDSKILM
+438 LTA
-445 PVLSGVLGG
+445 
-454 ILAFKAVNTVVST
+454 AFVTYKAVVLACNIAEKVRYQQTLAMMAGQKLSTAAALKMIAVQKMQAVST
-467 FNSVKKAITGVKT
+467 KL
-480 AMVAVKAFM
+480 VAGAQKVLNLVM
-489 AANPVGLIIA
+489 TANPIGIVIA
-499 GVVAVSVAFVML
+499 AVVALGTAFVLL
-511 YKKCEPFRN
+511 YKKCEPFRK
-520 FINKIGAEIKKVFQS
+520 FINGIGA
-535 VIDWFKRNVGTFKMI
+535 
-550 FDGIKKTVQIAFIG
+550 GIKKGFLAVVNWFKGIPSFFGNLFSKMGEG
-564 IKKIFSNII
+564 IKNGFNAVINWFKGLPSFFGNLFSKMGEGIKNGFNAVINWFKNLPATFSNIFNRAKNIVDNAVAKITEKFPVLGTILGGVIGGIKVHFNYLKTIFSNVI
-573 GFVKNV
+573 GFIKNV
-579 FTGNWKGAWEN
+579 FTGNWKGALEN
-590 VKNIFSNLA
+590 VKNL
-599 DLLIHIAKTA
+599 
-609 VKTVVKIFKNLPSLI
+609 
-624 VKAIKGLEK
+624 
-633 IGNKIAPAVNK
+633 
-644 VLNKVKKTV
+644 
-653 YKAVAQ
+653 AVAPIQ
-659 IAQKF
+659 MISGLFDTITNTVKRVLTVISEKF
-664 PALGK
+664 PAIAPIIQ
-669 VLGGVVRVV
+669 GVQATIMPII
-678 ETGFNLLKNVLKNVI
+678 ESI
-693 GFVKNVFSGNWKGA
+693 
-707 WENVKNIVKGVFEA
+707 KGVFN
-721 IPQIVSGICDSLGGI
+721 GL
-736 VDGVISTIIKVF
+736 
-748 EKLPET
+748 
-754 VSNVIS
+754 
-760 KVGEYFPVL
+760 
-769 GDTLQTVWDICT
+769 
-781 PIIDGICEALNPI
+781 
-794 KDVFVNIIDFVKN
+794 IDFIKN
-807 VFTGQ
+807 VFTGN
-812 WSAAWENIK
+812 WA
-821 NIFKG
+821 G
-826 VCDSFASI
+826 
-834 IQIPFNVVI
+834 
-843 GIFNSLPE
+843 
-851 KVSSVIA
+851 
-858 SIGERF
+858 
-864 PILGSILQTVWD
+864 
-876 TVSPIIEGIKTA
+876 
-888 ISSIKD
+888 
-894 VFVGIIDFIKN
+894 
-905 IFTGQWSAAWES
+905 AWES
-917 VKNIFGSIWSGLVG
+917 VKNIFGNAFSALKGLA
-931 LVKAPLNAVISLVNS
+931 KAPLNAVISLINK
-946 AIGGLNRLH
+946 AIGGLNKLS
-955 VSIPD
+955 VTVPD
-960 WVPGVGGK
+960 WVPGIGGQQWG
-968 EFGINIPKIPMLA
+968 FSIPQIPMLA

-1017 EAANAIGALETA
+1017 EAASAIGALETA

-1045 KGNSSTVNNNNE
+1045 KGNSSTVNNNSE

-1108 EGSYGI
+1108 EGSYGC

>member
-22 RSVAEANKKFSGI
+22 KSVAEANKKFSGI

-41 AGAAIAGA
+41 AGAAVAGA

-80 DTSTVNKRI
+80 DTATVNKRI

-94 GIMDIAKKTGLAT
+94 GIMDIAKNTGLAT

-178 KLGQTSFPELAS
+178 KLGQTSFPELAAN
-190 SMGKVV
+190 MGKVV

-214 TLTGVTGSTAEVST
+214 TLTGVTGSTAEVAT
-228 QLKSVFSG
+228 QMKSVFSG
-236 LMTPSTAL
+236 LMTPSTQL
-244 SAKISELG
+244 SDTISSLG
-252 FESANA
+252 YSSANA
-258 MLDQLG
+258 MLDELG
-264 LIGTLDKLSAAC
+264 LIGTLDKLTAAC

-325 DKSTDNL
+325 DKTTDNL

-376 MPILTDIY
+376 MPILSDVYT
-384 KSAQPVIQA
+384 SAKPVIEA
-393 FANAI
+393 FGNAI
-398 PGALDIAGKVLSGVF
+398 PGALQIAGDIMSGVF
-413 KILKSVIPI
+413 NAIKVVIPPVISLVKFLGDNFSWIGPIAAGLATGIGVLTAAIKINAAITAISAGGFKAWAASTKIAGTATKIFAGAQKILNLVMS
-422 FSKVFDFAKKG
+422 
-433 INWII
+433 
-438 DDSKILM
+438 
-445 PVLSGVLGG
+445 
-454 ILAFKAVNTVVST
+454 
-467 FNSVKKAITGVKT
+467 
-480 AMVAVKAFM
+480 
-489 AANPVGLIIA
+489 ANPIGIVIA
-499 GVVAVSVAFVML
+499 AVVALGTAFVLL

-520 FINKIGAEIKKVFQS
+520 FINGIGA
-535 VIDWFKRNVGTFKMI
+535 
-550 FDGIKKTVQIAFIG
+550 GIKKGFLAVIEWFKGIPSFFGNLFSKMGEG
-564 IKKIFSNII
+564 IKN
-573 GFVKNV
+573 GFNAVV
-579 FTGNWKGAWEN
+579 NW
-590 VKNIFSNLA
+590 
-599 DLLIHIAKTA
+599 
-609 VKTVVKIFKNLPSLI
+609 FKNLPSTI
-624 VKAIKGLEK
+624 TNIFNNVKISIFKFIADISTQFPLVGQI
-633 IGNKIAPAVNK
+633 IG
-644 VLNKVKKTV
+644 
-653 YKAVAQ
+653 
-659 IAQKF
+659 
-664 PALGK
+664 
-669 VLGGVVRVV
+669 
-678 ETGFNLLKNVLKNVI
+678 
-693 GFVKNVFSGNWKGA
+693 NVFSGIRIYIESAKA
-707 WENVKNIVKGVFEA
+707 VF
-721 IPQIVSGICDSLGGI
+721 Q
-736 VDGVISTIIKVF
+736 
-748 EKLPET
+748 
-754 VSNVIS
+754 
-760 KVGEYFPVL
+760 
-769 GDTLQTVWDICT
+769 
-781 PIIDGICEALNPI
+781 
-794 KDVFVNIIDFVKN
+794 NIIDFVKN
-807 VFTGQ
+807 VFTGN
-812 WSAAWENIK
+812 WAGAWENIK
-821 NIFKG
+821 NIFGNAFNALKG
-826 VCDSFASI
+826 LA
-834 IQIPFNVVI
+834 
-843 GIFNSLPE
+843 
-851 KVSSVIA
+851 
-858 SIGERF
+858 
-864 PILGSILQTVWD
+864 
-876 TVSPIIEGIKTA
+876 
-888 ISSIKD
+888 
-894 VFVGIIDFIKN
+894 
-905 IFTGQWSAAWES
+905 
-917 VKNIFGSIWSGLVG
+917 
-931 LVKAPLNAVISLVNS
+931 KAPLNAVISLVNS
-946 AIGGLNRLH
+946 AIGGLNKLH

-960 WVPGVGGK
+960 WVPGFGGK

-1029 QNEGSSVRSL
+1029 RNEGSSVRSL

-1045 KGNSSTVNNNNE
+1045 KGNSSTVNNNSE

-1085 MRVFDDYQGELADK
+1085 MKVFDDYAPELADK

>member
-22 RSVAEANKKFSGI
+22 KSVAEANKKFSGI

-80 DTSTVNKRI
+80 DTATVNKRI

-118 SALGDSAD
+118 SALGDSKD

-140 GGATTVDAINLL
+140 GGASTVDSINLL
-152 SAVTK
+152 SAVVK
-157 GYGDTSG
+157 GYGTQYKTVVDEVTG
-164 EAWSKASDLAFQTV
+164 ETKRVEMSVGESWEKAADLAFQTV
-178 KLGQTSFPELAS
+178 KLGQTSFPELAA

-244 SAKISELG
+244 SAKIGELG
-252 FESANA
+252 YESANA

-314 AGAADATSNAF
+314 AGVADATSKAF

-376 MPILTDIY
+376 MPILSDVYT
-384 KSAQPVIQA
+384 SAKPVIEA
-393 FANAI
+393 FGNAI
-398 PGALDIAGKVLSGVF
+398 PGALQIAGDIMSGVF
-413 KILKSVIPI
+413 NAIKVVIPPVISLVKFLGDNFSWIGPIAAGLATGIGVLTAAIKINAAITAISAGGFKAWAASTKIAGTATKIFAGAQKILNLVMS
-422 FSKVFDFAKKG
+422 
-433 INWII
+433 
-438 DDSKILM
+438 
-445 PVLSGVLGG
+445 
-454 ILAFKAVNTVVST
+454 
-467 FNSVKKAITGVKT
+467 
-480 AMVAVKAFM
+480 
-489 AANPVGLIIA
+489 ANPIGIVIA
-499 GVVAVSVAFVML
+499 AVVALGTAFVLL
-511 YKKCEPFRN
+511 YKKCEPFRK
-520 FINKIGAEIKKVFQS
+520 FINGIGA
-535 VIDWFKRNVGTFKMI
+535 
-550 FDGIKKTVQIAFIG
+550 GIKKGFLAVVNWFKGIPSFFGNLFSKMGEG
-564 IKKIFSNII
+564 IKNGFNAVINWFKGFPSFFGNLFSKMGEGIKNGFNAVINWFKGLPATFSNIFNRAKNIVDNAVAKITEKFPVLGTILGGVIGGIKVRFNYLKTIFSNVI
-573 GFVKNV
+573 GFIKNV
-579 FTGNWKGAWEN
+579 FTGNWKGALEN
-590 VKNIFSNLA
+590 VKNL
-599 DLLIHIAKTA
+599 
-609 VKTVVKIFKNLPSLI
+609 
-624 VKAIKGLEK
+624 
-633 IGNKIAPAVNK
+633 
-644 VLNKVKKTV
+644 
-653 YKAVAQ
+653 AVAPIQ
-659 IAQKF
+659 KISGLFDTITNTVKRVLTVISEKF
-664 PALGK
+664 PAIAPIIQ
-669 VLGGVVRVV
+669 GVQATIMPII
-678 ETGFNLLKNVLKNVI
+678 ESI
-693 GFVKNVFSGNWKGA
+693 
-707 WENVKNIVKGVFEA
+707 KGVFN
-721 IPQIVSGICDSLGGI
+721 GL
-736 VDGVISTIIKVF
+736 
-748 EKLPET
+748 
-754 VSNVIS
+754 
-760 KVGEYFPVL
+760 
-769 GDTLQTVWDICT
+769 
-781 PIIDGICEALNPI
+781 
-794 KDVFVNIIDFVKN
+794 IDFIKN
-807 VFTGQ
+807 VFTGN
-812 WSAAWENIK
+812 WA
-821 NIFKG
+821 G
-826 VCDSFASI
+826 
-834 IQIPFNVVI
+834 
-843 GIFNSLPE
+843 
-851 KVSSVIA
+851 
-858 SIGERF
+858 
-864 PILGSILQTVWD
+864 
-876 TVSPIIEGIKTA
+876 
-888 ISSIKD
+888 
-894 VFVGIIDFIKN
+894 
-905 IFTGQWSAAWES
+905 AWES
-917 VKNIFGSIWSGLVG
+917 VKNIFGNAFSALKGLA
-931 LVKAPLNAVISLVNS
+931 KAPLNAVISLINK
-946 AIGGLNRLH
+946 AIGGLNKLS
-955 VSIPD
+955 VTVPD
-960 WVPGVGGK
+960 WVPGIGGQQWG
-968 EFGINIPKIPMLA
+968 FNIPQIPMLA

-1017 EAANAIGALETA
+1017 EAASAIGALETA

-1045 KGNSSTVNNNNE
+1045 KGNSSTVNNNSE

-1085 MRVFDDYQGELADK
+1085 MRVFDDYAPELADK

-1108 EGSYGI
+1108 EGSYGC

>member
-7 TAIVKVMGTLDPSVA
+7 TAIVKIMGTLDPSVA
-22 RSVAEANKKFSGI
+22 KSVAEANKKFSGI

-80 DTSTVNKRI
+80 DTATVNKRI

-94 GIMDIAKKTGLAT
+94 DIMGVAKKTGLAT

-178 KLGQTSFPELAS
+178 KLGQTSFPELAAN
-190 SMGKVV
+190 MGKVV

-214 TLTGVTGSTAEVST
+214 TLTGVTGSTAEVAT
-228 QLKSVFSG
+228 QMKSVFSG

-244 SAKISELG
+244 SEKIGELG
-252 FESANA
+252 YESANA

-384 KSAQPVIQA
+384 KSAQPFIRA

-398 PGALDIAGKVLSGVF
+398 PGALEIAGKAIGGVF
-413 KILKSVIPI
+413 KVLKSVIPI
-422 FSKVFDFAKKG
+422 ISKVFDYVKKG
-433 INWII
+433 VNWLI
-438 DDSKILM
+438 DDSQILM
-445 PVLSGVLGG
+445 PILSGVLGG
-454 ILAFKAVNTVVST
+454 ILAFKAVNSVVST
-467 FNSVKKAITGVKT
+467 FNSVKKAITGIKT

-489 AANPVGLIIA
+489 VANPVGLIIA
-499 GVVAVSVAFVML
+499 GVVAVSVALVML

-520 FINKIGAEIKKVFQS
+520 FINGIGA
-535 VIDWFKRNVGTFKMI
+535 
-550 FDGIKKTVQIAFIG
+550 GIKKGFLAVIEWFKGIPSFFGNLFSKMGEG
-564 IKKIFSNII
+564 IKN
-573 GFVKNV
+573 GFNAVI
-579 FTGNWKGAWEN
+579 NW
-590 VKNIFSNLA
+590 
-599 DLLIHIAKTA
+599 
-609 VKTVVKIFKNLPSLI
+609 FKNLPSTI
-624 VKAIKGLEK
+624 TNIFNNVKISIFKFIADISTRFPFVGQI
-633 IGNKIAPAVNK
+633 IG
-644 VLNKVKKTV
+644 
-653 YKAVAQ
+653 
-659 IAQKF
+659 
-664 PALGK
+664 
-669 VLGGVVRVV
+669 
-678 ETGFNLLKNVLKNVI
+678 
-693 GFVKNVFSGNWKGA
+693 NVFSGIRTYI
-707 WENVKNIVKGVFEA
+707 ESVKAVF
-721 IPQIVSGICDSLGGI
+721 Q
-736 VDGVISTIIKVF
+736 
-748 EKLPET
+748 
-754 VSNVIS
+754 
-760 KVGEYFPVL
+760 
-769 GDTLQTVWDICT
+769 
-781 PIIDGICEALNPI
+781 
-794 KDVFVNIIDFVKN
+794 NIIDFVKN
-807 VFTGQ
+807 VFTGN
-812 WSAAWENIK
+812 WA
-821 NIFKG
+821 G
-826 VCDSFASI
+826 
-834 IQIPFNVVI
+834 
-843 GIFNSLPE
+843 
-851 KVSSVIA
+851 
-858 SIGERF
+858 
-864 PILGSILQTVWD
+864 
-876 TVSPIIEGIKTA
+876 
-888 ISSIKD
+888 
-894 VFVGIIDFIKN
+894 
-905 IFTGQWSAAWES
+905 AWES
-917 VKNIFGSIWSGLVG
+917 VKNIFGNAFNALKGLA
-931 LVKAPLNAVISLVNS
+931 KAPLNAVISLINS
-946 AIGGLNRLH
+946 AIGGLNKLH
-955 VSIPD
+955 ISIPD
-960 WVPGVGGK
+960 WVPGLGGK
-968 EFGINIPKIPMLA
+968 EFGINIPQIPMLA

-1045 KGNSSTVNNNNE
+1045 KGSSSTVNNNSEAN
-1057 STAYRIEFSPVINIS
+1057 AYRIEFSPVINIS

-1085 MRVFDDYQGELADK
+1085 MKVFDDYAPELADK

>member
-7 TAIVKVMGTLDPSVA
+7 TAIVKVMGILDPSVA
-22 RSVAEANKKFSGI
+22 KSVAEANKKFSGI

-80 DTSTVNKRI
+80 DTATVNKRI

-94 GIMDIAKKTGLAT
+94 DIMGVAKKTGLAT

-178 KLGQTSFPELAS
+178 KLGQTSFPELAAN
-190 SMGKVV
+190 MGKVV

-214 TLTGVTGSTAEVST
+214 TLTGVTGSTAEVAT
-228 QLKSVFSG
+228 QMKSVFSG
-236 LMTPSTAL
+236 LMTPSTQL
-244 SAKISELG
+244 SDTISSLG
-252 FESANA
+252 YSSANA
-258 MLDQLG
+258 MLDELG
-264 LIGTLDKLSAAC
+264 LIGTLDKLTAAC

-362 DKAIPKIEKAFDTL
+362 DKAIPKIEAAFNN
-376 MPILTDIY
+376 IV
-384 KSAQPVIQA
+384 PVISKVYIAAKPLIEA
-393 FANAI
+393 FGNAI
-398 PGALDIAGKVLSGVF
+398 PGVIQIAGGAFEFLFGVIRAIIPVLNGIGKVISFLGNHLNV
-413 KILKSVIPI
+413 VIPI
-422 FSKVFDFAKKG
+422 VGA
-433 INWII
+433 
-438 DDSKILM
+438 LTA
-445 PVLSGVLGG
+445 
-454 ILAFKAVNTVVST
+454 AFITYKAVVLACNIAEKVRYQQTLAMMAGQKLST
-467 FNSVKKAITGVKT
+467 AAALK
-480 AMVAVKAFM
+480 MVAVQKMQAASTKLVAGAQKILNIVM
-489 AANPVGLIIA
+489 TANPIGIVIA
-499 GVVAVSVAFVML
+499 AVVALGTAFVLL
-511 YKKCEPFRN
+511 YKKCEPFRK
-520 FINKIGAEIKKVFQS
+520 FINGIGA
-535 VIDWFKRNVGTFKMI
+535 
-550 FDGIKKTVQIAFIG
+550 GIKKGFLAVVNWFKGLPSFFGNLFSKIGEG
-564 IKKIFSNII
+564 IKNGFNAVISWFKNIPATFSNIFNRAKNIVDNAVAKITEKFPVLGTILGGVIGGIKVHFNYLKTIFSNVI
-573 GFVKNV
+573 GFIKNV
-579 FTGNWKGAWEN
+579 FTGNWKGALEN
-590 VKNIFSNLA
+590 VKNL
-599 DLLIHIAKTA
+599 
-609 VKTVVKIFKNLPSLI
+609 
-624 VKAIKGLEK
+624 
-633 IGNKIAPAVNK
+633 
-644 VLNKVKKTV
+644 
-653 YKAVAQ
+653 AVAPIQ
-659 IAQKF
+659 MISGLFDTITNTVKRVLTVISEKF
-664 PALGK
+664 PAIAPIIQ
-669 VLGGVVRVV
+669 GVQATIMPII
-678 ETGFNLLKNVLKNVI
+678 ESI
-693 GFVKNVFSGNWKGA
+693 
-707 WENVKNIVKGVFEA
+707 KGVFN
-721 IPQIVSGICDSLGGI
+721 GL
-736 VDGVISTIIKVF
+736 
-748 EKLPET
+748 
-754 VSNVIS
+754 
-760 KVGEYFPVL
+760 
-769 GDTLQTVWDICT
+769 
-781 PIIDGICEALNPI
+781 
-794 KDVFVNIIDFVKN
+794 IDFIKN
-807 VFTGQ
+807 VFTGN
-812 WSAAWENIK
+812 WA
-821 NIFKG
+821 G
-826 VCDSFASI
+826 
-834 IQIPFNVVI
+834 
-843 GIFNSLPE
+843 
-851 KVSSVIA
+851 
-858 SIGERF
+858 
-864 PILGSILQTVWD
+864 
-876 TVSPIIEGIKTA
+876 
-888 ISSIKD
+888 
-894 VFVGIIDFIKN
+894 
-905 IFTGQWSAAWES
+905 AWES
-917 VKNIFGSIWSGLVG
+917 VKNIFGNAFSALKGLA
-931 LVKAPLNAVISLVNS
+931 KAPLNAVISLINK
-946 AIGGLNRLH
+946 AIGGLNKLS
-955 VSIPD
+955 VTVPD
-960 WVPGVGGK
+960 WVPGIGGQQWG
-968 EFGINIPKIPMLA
+968 FNIPQIPMLA

-1045 KGNSSTVNNNNE
+1045 KGNSSTVNNNSE

>member
-1 MGKAIQ
+1 MGEAIQ
-7 TAIVKVMGTLDPSVA
+7 TAVVKVMGALDPSVA
-22 RSVAEANKKFSGI
+22 KSVAEANKKFSGI

-80 DTSTVNKRI
+80 DTVTVNKRI

-178 KLGQTSFPELAS
+178 KLGQTSFPELAA

-214 TLTGVTGSTAEVST
+214 TLTGVTGSTAEVAT
-228 QLKSVFSG
+228 QMKSVFSG

-244 SAKISELG
+244 SEKIGELG
-252 FESANA
+252 YESANA

-325 DKSTDNL
+325 DRQTDNL

-376 MPILTDIY
+376 MPILSDVYT
-384 KSAQPVIQA
+384 SAKPVIEA
-393 FANAI
+393 FGNAI
-398 PGALDIAGKVLSGVF
+398 PGALQIAGDIMSGVF
-413 KILKSVIPI
+413 NAIKIVIPPVISLVKFLGENFSWIGPIAAGLATGIGVLTAAIKINSVITAI
-422 FSKVFDFAKKG
+422 SANG
-433 INWII
+433 
-438 DDSKILM
+438 
-445 PVLSGVLGG
+445 
-454 ILAFKAVNTVVST
+454 FKAWAAST
-467 FNSVKKAITGVKT
+467 K
-480 AMVAVKAFM
+480 
-489 AANPVGLIIA
+489 IA
-499 GVVAVSVAFVML
+499 GVATKIFAGAQKVLNLVMSANPIGIVIAAVVALGTAFVLL

-520 FINKIGAEIKKVFQS
+520 FINGIGAWIKKTFVSVVEWFRTLPAVFGNIFTS
-535 VIDWFKRNVGTFKMI
+535 AGNSIKNAFNAVVNWFKNIPQVFSNIFSGISSAVSNMVTSIGERFPVLGTI
-550 FDGIKKTVQIAFIG
+550 FQTVQGMVAPYIDGIKNAISS
-564 IKKIFSNII
+564 IKNVFTSLID
-573 GFVKNV
+573 FVKNV
-579 FTGNWKGAWEN
+579 FTGNWAG
-590 VKNIFSNLA
+590 
-599 DLLIHIAKTA
+599 
-609 VKTVVKIFKNLPSLI
+609 
-624 VKAIKGLEK
+624 
-633 IGNKIAPAVNK
+633 
-644 VLNKVKKTV
+644 
-653 YKAVAQ
+653 
-659 IAQKF
+659 
-664 PALGK
+664 
-669 VLGGVVRVV
+669 
-678 ETGFNLLKNVLKNVI
+678 
-693 GFVKNVFSGNWKGA
+693 
-707 WENVKNIVKGVFEA
+707 
-721 IPQIVSGICDSLGGI
+721 
-736 VDGVISTIIKVF
+736 
-748 EKLPET
+748 
-754 VSNVIS
+754 
-760 KVGEYFPVL
+760 
-769 GDTLQTVWDICT
+769 
-781 PIIDGICEALNPI
+781 
-794 KDVFVNIIDFVKN
+794 
-807 VFTGQ
+807 
-812 WSAAWENIK
+812 
-821 NIFKG
+821 
-826 VCDSFASI
+826 
-834 IQIPFNVVI
+834 
-843 GIFNSLPE
+843 
-851 KVSSVIA
+851 
-858 SIGERF
+858 
-864 PILGSILQTVWD
+864 
-876 TVSPIIEGIKTA
+876 
-888 ISSIKD
+888 
-894 VFVGIIDFIKN
+894 
-905 IFTGQWSAAWES
+905 AWES
-917 VKNIFGSIWSGLVG
+917 VKNIFGNAFSALTG
-931 LVKAPLNAVISLVNS
+931 LVKAPLNAVISLINS
-946 AIGGLNRLH
+946 AIGGLNKLH
-955 VSIPD
+955 ISIPD
-960 WVPGVGGK
+960 WVPGLGGK
-968 EFGINIPKIPMLA
+968 EFGISIPQIPMLA

-1017 EAANAIGALETA
+1017 EAASAIGALETA

-1085 MRVFDDYQGELADK
+1085 MRVFDDYAPELADK
-1099 IKAVLATAR
+1099 IKSVLATAR